1 MRLLIEILGRVLVWV
16 AQALLGVVFIALFA
30 YLLVEWASGCGESYV
45 DSKGDTYVNECLYEN
60 LQRLR

>member
-1 MRLLIEILGRVLVWV
+1 MRLLLEILGRVLVWL
-16 AQALLGVVFIALFA
+16 AQAALGAVFVVFFA

-45 DSKGDTYVNECLYEN
+45 DSKGKTHVNECLYEN

>member
-1 MRLLIEILGRVLVWV
+1 MKTLREILGRVLVWIV
-16 AQALLGVVFIALFA
+16 QALLGVVFIALFA

-45 DSKGDTYVNECLYEN
+45 DSKGKTHVNECLYTN

>member
-1 MRLLIEILGRVLVWV
+1 MRLLLEILGRVLVWIV
-16 AQALLGVVFIALFA
+16 QALLGVVFIVLFA

-45 DSKGDTYVNECLYEN
+45 DSKGKTHVNECLYTN

>member
-1 MRLLIEILGRVLVWV
+1 MRLLREILGRVLVWIV
-16 AQALLGVVFIALFA
+16 QALLGVVFIALFA

-45 DSKGDTYVNECLYEN
+45 DSKGKTHVNECLYTN

>member
-1 MRLLIEILGRVLVWV
+1 MKTLREILGRVLVWI

-45 DSKGDTYVNECLYEN
+45 DSKGVTHVNECVYTT

>member
-1 MRLLIEILGRVLVWV
+1 MRLLLEILGRVLVWL
-16 AQALLGVVFIALFA
+16 AQAALGAVFVVFFA

-45 DSKGDTYVNECLYEN
+45 DSKGVTHVNECLYTN

>member
-1 MRLLIEILGRVLVWV
+1 VWIV
-16 AQALLGVVFIALFA
+16 QALLGVVFIALFA

-45 DSKGDTYVNECLYEN
+45 DSKGKTHVNECLYEN

>member
-1 MRLLIEILGRVLVWV
+1 MRLLLEILGRVLVWL
-16 AQALLGVVFIALFA
+16 AQAALCAVFVVFFA

-45 DSKGDTYVNECLYEN
+45 DSKGDTYVNECLYSN

>member
-1 MRLLIEILGRVLVWV
+1 MRLLLEILGRVLVWIV
-16 AQALLGVVFIALFA
+16 QALLGVVFIALFA

-45 DSKGDTYVNECLYEN
+45 DSKGKTHVNECLYEN